1 MTETTAIETTAP
13 DMPVTGAS
21 ARPRSRKRPEIELS
35 TAIIAAAIVVIIARV
50 FLVQPFLIPSAS
62 MQPTLYEG
70 DYVIV
75 STMSYGLSRHSIP
88 FSPPLFNGRIFN
100 RVPDRGDIVVFKLPR
115 EAATTRVDYI
125 KRLIGLPGDR
135 IQLKRGQLYINDVPV
150 IRKPAP
156 NGVEDDGGVALPVTR
171 YWETLP
177 GGRAILTNSYGDDSP
192 AETTGVYVVP
202 QHCYFVMGDN
212 RDNSLD
218 SRFDPAMPAGPPRS
232 ATCPWD
238 ASLDKF
244 IPDDAGVGY
253 VPEEDLVGKA
263 QLVLFST
270 KPGASLLNPK
280 SWASSFRSDRAFLWL
295 K

>member
-1 MTETTAIETTAP
+1 MTDTTAT
-13 DMPVTGAS
+13 VAS
-21 ARPRSRKRPEIELS
+21 APPRSRKRAEIELS
-35 TAIIAAAIVVIIARV
+35 TAIIAAALVVIVARI

-62 MQPTLYEG
+62 MEPTLYQG

-100 RVPDRGDIVVFKLPR
+100 RVPTRGDIVVFKLPR

-135 IQLKRGQLYINDVPV
+135 IQLKRGQLYINDLPVP
-150 IRKPAP
+150 RKPAP
-156 NGVEDDGGVALPVTR
+156 NGVEDEGGGVSGPVTR
-171 YWETLP
+171 FWETLP
-177 GGRAILTNSYGDDSP
+177 GGRTILTNSYGDDSP
-192 AETTGVYVVP
+192 AETTGTYVVP

-218 SRFDPAMPAGPPRS
+218 SRFDPAMPAGLPRS

-253 VPEEDLVGKA
+253 VPEEDLIGKA

-270 KPGASLLNPK
+270 RPGASLLNPK
-280 SWASSFRSDRAFLWL
+280 SWVSSFRTNRAFLWL